1 MAGPSGGWTRLTP
14 RMAEVAKRVVTEEG
28 RAREHFVV
36 YLSGA
41 HAYGFPS
48 PDSDL
53 DLKAVH
59 VAPTVSWLGLRPP
72 QLSHERN
79 GNLEGIEIDYTSNE
93 IGQVLEGVLKGNGN
107 FLERLMGESLLF
119 ARPELLSLWPLLKQS
134 LSRRFH
140 RHYRGFAQRHLRELE
155 QEPTVKRL
163 LYVLRTAL
171 TGTHLLRTGE
181 VVADVTALLGEYGLG
196 RANELVERKLAGERV
211 ELGCGELTRWKG
223 PLSDLLAG
231 LEVAA
236 ATSVLP
242 DEPPN
247 EAEIE
252 GWLRGFRLTLLKPT

>member
-1 MAGPSGGWTRLTP
+1 
-14 RMAEVAKRVVTEEG
+14 MAEVAKRVVTEEG
-28 RAREHFVV
+28 GAREHFVV
-36 YLSGA
+36 CLSGA

-48 PDSDL
+48 PDSGL
-53 DLKAVH
+53 DLEAVH
-59 VAPTVSWLGLRPP
+59 IAPTVSWLGLRLPP
-72 QLSHERN
+72 PRYDRDST
-79 GNLEGIEIDYTSNE
+79 LEGVEIDYTSNE
-93 IGQVLEGVLKGNGN
+93 IGQVLEGVLKGNGS

-119 ARPELLSLWPLLKQS
+119 ARPELLALWPLLKHS

-140 RHYRGFAQRHLRELE
+140 RHYRSLAQRRLRELE

-163 LYVLRTAL
+163 LDVLRTAL

-211 ELGCGELTRWKG
+211 ELGSGELARWKV
-223 PLSDLLAG
+223 PLADLLAG

-247 EAEIE
+247 EDEID
-252 GWLRGFRLTLLKPT
+252 GWLRSFRLTLLEPT

>member
-14 RMAEVAKRVVTEEG
+14 RLAGVARRVVEEEG
-28 RAREHFVV
+28 KAREHFVV
-36 YLSGA
+36 CLSGA

-53 DLKAVH
+53 ELRAVH

-72 QLSHERN
+72 APSHERN
-79 GNLEGIEIDYTSNE
+79 GTVDGVQIVYSCNE
-93 IGQVLEGVLKGNGN
+93 IGQALEGVLKGNGS
-107 FLERLMGESLLF
+107 FLERLMGESLL
-119 ARPELLSLWPLLKQS
+119 AALPELRSLRPLVRRA

-140 RHYRGFAQRHLRELE
+140 RHYRSLAQRHLRELE
-155 QEPTVKRL
+155 QTPTVKRL
-163 LYVLRTAL
+163 LSVLRAAL

-181 VVADVTALLGEYGLG
+181 VVVDVTALLGEYGLG
-196 RANELVERKLAGERV
+196 RANDLVELKLAGEGV
-211 ELGCGELTRWKG
+211 ELAAGELARWQR
-223 PLSDLLAG
+223 PLGDLLAG

-236 ATSVLP
+236 ATSPLP

-252 GWLRGFRLTLLKPT
+252 EWLRAFRLSRLARP